1 MGTCLLCNNLIVGVF
16 LSRFSYDWS
25 RLRLLCELF
34 VGLVV
39 NFNDICMKKKLIFLI
54 IIGVFVALH
63 GCSPIGNKKNIVNNV
78 ELFAANDLIFALDDS
93 TVQSLEYLQFFQ
105 RNDSNILAFTNEYD
119 NSIVFY
125 DYSTKKYVNRIHFDK
140 EGNNGVGTVLAFC
153 YLNNDSIFLY
163 NMLMQ
168 TLFLTDNM
176 GTVKEKYKLEISRNF
191 ASDSL
196 FIAPLLFPRT
206 NSPLTKVGDELL
218 IAGFF
223 PNEFEGEN
231 ERNRPVMTYLNCKSH
246 AIRYSDSYPAIY
258 HKGNWGGGLSYRNPF
273 FTISPQNE
281 IVLSFAAD
289 SQIRVHAVKAAD
301 YMEFYAGIGGEHKIS
316 PAEEDIRM
324 DLFTY
329 EKQRRHYIQNLSYGA
344 IHYDQYRNVYY
355 RLAFLPDSEIDIQDE
370 ALRKPMEIIVLND
383 RFEIIGKSRIED
395 DLYWVNQC
403 FVGPDG
409 FHVQV
414 KSADDDILY
423 FKTFV
428 YEKSE

>member
-1 MGTCLLCNNLIVGVF
+1 MNIDDTRMKNNFI
-16 LSRFSYDWS
+16 Y
-25 RLRLLCELF
+25 
-34 VGLVV
+34 
-39 NFNDICMKKKLIFLI
+39 LI
-54 IIGVFVALH
+54 IGSIFVILY
-63 GCSPIGNKKNIVNNV
+63 GCSYTSNQKNDVNSIDLV
-78 ELFAANDLIFALDDS
+78 TANDLIFALDDS
-93 TVQSLEYLQFFQ
+93 TVQNLDYLQFFQ
-105 RNDSNILAFTNEYD
+105 RNDSNILAFTNKYD

-140 EGNNGVGTVLAFC
+140 EGRNSVGTVLAFC
-153 YLNNDSIFLY
+153 YLNNDSIYLY
-163 NMLMQ
+163 NMSMQ
-168 TLFLTDNM
+168 TLFLTNSA
-176 GTVKEKYKLEISRNF
+176 GTIKEKYKINISRNF
-191 ASDSL
+191 TADSL

-231 ERNRPVMTYLNCKSH
+231 ERNRPVMTYFDSKSQT
-246 AIRYSDSYPAIY
+246 IRYSDSYPTIY
-258 HKGNWGGGLSYRNPF
+258 HRGNWGGGFSYRNPS

-289 SQIRVHAVKAAD
+289 SQIRVHPVKTED
-301 YMEFYAGIGGEHKIS
+301 YIEFYAGIGGEHKIS
-316 PAEEDIRM
+316 PAENDIRM
-324 DLFTY
+324 ELFTY

-344 IHYDQYRNVYY
+344 IHYDHYRNIYY
-355 RLAFLPDSEIDIQDE
+355 RLAFLPNSEINIQDE
-370 ALRKPMEIIVLND
+370 ALRKPMEIIILND
-383 RFEIIGKSRIED
+383 RFEIIGKSRIAD

-409 FHVQV
+409 FHIQV

-428 YEKSE
+428 YEKNE

>member
-1 MGTCLLCNNLIVGVF
+1 MKNNFLC
-16 LSRFSYDWS
+16 
-25 RLRLLCELF
+25 
-34 VGLVV
+34 
-39 NFNDICMKKKLIFLI
+39 LI
-54 IIGVFVALH
+54 IGSVFVILY
-63 GCSPIGNKKNIVNNV
+63 GCSSIGNQKNNV
-78 ELFAANDLIFALDDS
+78 NSIDLLTANDLIFALDDS

-125 DYSTKKYVNRIHFDK
+125 DYSTKKYVDRIHFDK
-140 EGNNGVGTVLAFC
+140 EGRNGVGTVFAFC
-153 YLNNDSIFLY
+153 YLNSDSIYLY
-163 NMLMQ
+163 NMSMQ
-168 TLFLTDNM
+168 TLFLTNSA
-176 GTVKEKYKLEISRNF
+176 GSVKERFKIKISQNF
-191 ASDSL
+191 TADSL

-231 ERNRPVMTYLNCKSH
+231 ERNRPVMTYFDSKTQ
-246 AIRYSDSYPAIY
+246 AIRYSDSYPTIY
-258 HKGNWGGGLSYRNPF
+258 HKGNWGGGFSYRNPS

-289 SQIRVHAVKAAD
+289 SQIRVHSVKAED
-301 YMEFYAGIGGEHKIS
+301 YMEFYAGIGGDYEIS
-316 PAEEDIRM
+316 PAEKDIRM
-324 DLFTY
+324 ELFTY

-344 IHYDQYRNVYY
+344 IHYDQYRNIYY
-355 RLAFLPDSEIDIQDE
+355 RLAFLPNPEIDIQDE
-370 ALRKPMEIIVLND
+370 ALRKPMEIIILND

-409 FHVQV
+409 FHIQV

-428 YEKSE
+428 YEKDE